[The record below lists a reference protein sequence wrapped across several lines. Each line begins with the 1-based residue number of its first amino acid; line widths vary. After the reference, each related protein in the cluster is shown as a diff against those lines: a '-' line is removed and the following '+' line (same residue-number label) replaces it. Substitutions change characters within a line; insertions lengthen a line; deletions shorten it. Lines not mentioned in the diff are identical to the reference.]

1 MANNFIGLLELLIDH
16 DVEFVLVGGLAAS
29 AYGSSQLTQDVDIC
43 INLSLENLIRLK
55 NALKG
60 IKPVHRMHPSK
71 PSFNDDP
78 SRLETFRNIYLST
91 EYGQL
96 DCLGEIMGIGSFKET
111 LKNSTEIEIREK
123 KCRIITL
130 EALIKSKESL
140 SRQKDKEAIV
150 ILKALL
156 EKTNNSNLGKK

>member
-1 MANNFIGLLELLIDH
+1 MANDFIGVLELLIDH
-16 DVEFVLVGGLAAS
+16 NVEFILVGGLAAS
-29 AYGSSQLTQDVDIC
+29 AYGSPQVTQDVDIC
-43 INLSLENLIRLK
+43 IDLSLKNIVRLK
-55 NALKG
+55 KAMAA

-71 PSFNDDP
+71 PPFNDEP

-91 EYGQL
+91 EYGQI

-111 LKNSTEIEIREK
+111 LESSTELEIRGK

-130 EALIKSKESL
+130 EALIKSKEAL
-140 SRQKDKEAIV
+140 GRPKDKEAVV

-156 EKTNNSNLGKK
+156 EKTAKSRIS